1 MESMDGWAGR
11 DRSGWILTLCIQSG
25 MPCSQET
32 YEVEV
37 FVVTAVNTEAEHVP
51 RTSTIDINPST

>member
-37 FVVTAVNTEAEHVP
+37 FVVTAVNTEAEHVR
-51 RTSTIDINPST
+51 RTCP